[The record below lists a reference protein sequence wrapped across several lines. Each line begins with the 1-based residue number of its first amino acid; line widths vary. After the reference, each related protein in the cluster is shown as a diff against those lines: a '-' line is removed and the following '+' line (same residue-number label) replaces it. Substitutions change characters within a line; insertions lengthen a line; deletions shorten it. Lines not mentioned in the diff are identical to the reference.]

1 MTITHRKTDCGG
13 HVRFTFR
20 TDAVGAAKR
29 MRWAGRK
36 VEVFGCAVCGGW
48 HVGGTSWLKGTGRRP
63 SPRTV
68 RIELGGLECQ

>member
-29 MRWAGRK
+29 MRWTGRK
-36 VEVFGCAVCGGW
+36 VEVFGCAVCGSW
-48 HVGGTSWLKGTGRRP
+48 HVGGTSWLKGRNGRP
-63 SPRTV
+63 SPRVV
-68 RIELGGLECQ
+68 RIETGGLGD

>member
-1 MTITHRKTDCGG
+1 MTITHHKSDCGG

-29 MRWAGRK
+29 MRWTGRK

-48 HVGGTSWLKGTGRRP
+48 HVGAGHRG
-63 SPRTV
+63 
-68 RIELGGLECQ
+68 